1 LAVCLFAVTAAVAA
15 RPAPGAA
22 PNILVIVTDHQRQ
35 GTMHEMPNTR
45 RFFFD

>member
-1 LAVCLFAVTAAVAA
+1 
-15 RPAPGAA
+15 
-22 PNILVIVTDHQRQ
+22 VIVTDHQRQ